1 MKHINKSIL
10 SAVLLFVVLLTIGC
24 PQTGKLSGTKNQ
36 GIAPAV
42 PQNPYELTEAD
53 VLEAFGLTKG
63 TQSPFEA
70 AEKIASGYS
79 TPPSS
84 ITFTQKEVTAYDDE
98 AGTFTVKVKGTKNG
112 KEFEKE
118 MNFSGF
124 ANPYYAQPWSI
135 DSTGNKGELNLD
147 EGIEGNLSIEKY
159 AEKANANI
167 AAFFKEPLTFSFE
180 NNGISVTLG
189 DFPCYTLTATF
200 KKEGEDKVKI
210 EPVYMV
216 KNHKKTA
223 GGSDKVT
230 TKEYSDFFRLKD
242 KLTKDY
248 FTEKDVFEY
257 VAEKVKDDILKVPA
271 NTFASYIYARAKYLN
286 ATPGDLFN
294 DGEGSKLKKY
304 QDIYKK
310 SDGYIK
316 IIDIHGDSDLSYA
329 VYSPKDGGIQADD
342 YSGTIKVKYYIQ
354 RNGVI
359 ASVKEGTYPHAI
371 EPVSVEKNGFMRVSE
386 DFLKN
391 NFLFNLIKSA
401 TDKEAAK
408 TKWLGKSINNVELL
422 GEKNPEGFARKNEHL
437 IDYDHHNV
445 NDYYLSVN
453 NTTTLA
459 DLAVESK
466 QYISIAKGIG
476 TEYGLLITSIRMNK
490 KKNEKE
496 LVLEFSFVGTGDPI
510 KLTINPSPWN

>member
-53 VLEAFGLTKG
+53 VFEAFGLTKG

-70 AEKIASGYS
+70 AEKIASGNS
-79 TPPSS
+79 ALSS
-84 ITFTQKEVTAYDDE
+84 IVFTEKNVTAYDDE

-124 ANPYYAQPWSI
+124 TNPYDSQPRII
-135 DSTGNKGELNLD
+135 DSAGSKGQLKLD
-147 EGIEGNLSIEKY
+147 EGIEHNYSIEKY
-159 AEKANANI
+159 ITEAYPAI
-167 AAFFKEPLTFSFE
+167 ADFFKEPLAFSFE
-180 NNGISVTLG
+180 NGTSVTLG
-189 DFPCYTLTATF
+189 DFDYYKLEATLA
-200 KKEGEDKVKI
+200 KEGTDKIKI
-210 EPVYMV
+210 QPVYTV
-216 KNHKKTA
+216 KNHKKVS
-223 GGSDKVT
+223 GGSDTVT
-230 TKEYSDFFRLKD
+230 TTKYTNFTRFNAD
-242 KLTKDY
+242 LTKNY
-248 FTEKDVFEY
+248 FTEEDVFKY
-257 VAEKVKDDILKVPA
+257 VAEKVKDDIIKVPA

-329 VYSPKDGGIQADD
+329 VYNPKDGGIQADD

-437 IDYDHHNV
+437 IDYYHHNV